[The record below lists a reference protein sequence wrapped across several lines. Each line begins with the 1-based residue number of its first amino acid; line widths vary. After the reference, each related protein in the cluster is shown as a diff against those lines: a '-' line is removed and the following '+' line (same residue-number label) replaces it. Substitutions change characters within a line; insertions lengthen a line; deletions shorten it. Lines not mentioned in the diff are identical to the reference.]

1 METGYVLFNLKPGTK
16 KHFITKVKDTKAVKE
31 ARLVIGI
38 WDAIAKIEA
47 ESIEELEKIYFN
59 KIDKMAVII
68 DSRLHIVACPRTRK

>member
-16 KHFITKVKDTKAVKE
+16 KDFITKVKDIGAVRE

-59 KIDKMAVII
+59 KIDKMADII
-68 DSRLHIVACPRTRK
+68 DSRLHIVACPRTKK